1 MRRLLLLG
9 LVTGMMQTTAWAGAV
24 PAEVDK
30 SIRQAN
36 TDLPIKSIDTTE
48 IAGLYEL
55 RVGDQL
61 FYAEKTGRYIIA
73 GGHIFDTETKQDLTK
88 DRLEA
93 INKIEWSQLPLD
105 KAIVSGDPKGKE
117 VAVFT
122 DPDCPYCRQLEK
134 ALVGAKGIKVYTF
147 LMPLERLHPEAKA
160 HATSIWC
167 SKDRHAALVDL
178 MVNDKTLAEGKCSTP
193 IADIQALA
201 ESFGIR
207 GTPTL
212 IARDGRKRSGA
223 STAEQLLAWLNKE

>member
-9 LVTGMMQTTAWAGAV
+9 LVTGMMQTTAWAAAA

-36 TDLPIKSIDTTE
+36 TDLPINTIETTQ
-48 IAGLYEL
+48 IPSLYEL
-55 RVGDQL
+55 RVGNEV
-61 FYAEKTGRYIIA
+61 FYTNKTGRYIIA
-73 GGHIFDTETKQDLTK
+73 GGHIFDTVTKKDLTK
-88 DRLEA
+88 DRLEV
-93 INKIEWSQLPLD
+93 INKINWNDLPLD

-122 DPDCPYCRQLEK
+122 DPDCPYCHQLEK

-147 LMPLERLHPEAKA
+147 LFPLESLHPQAKA

-178 MVNDKTLAEGKCSTP
+178 MVNGKTLAEGECSTP

-201 ESFGIR
+201 ASFGIR

-223 STAEQLLAWLNKE
+223 SSAEQLLAWLNNR